1 MYSSSNDEK
10 GRAIL
15 LMKTI
20 MKINTGDESSNNVAI
35 HLISSNINKKFQE
48 LEKLKI
54 VISEIRKKKKDLLS
68 STATV
73 TTSGVSSN
81 ISSNSNNSRSSSSS
95 SSSNVNKNKNDD
107 DYNLNKRKLDGTD
120 NQHCIQMKKDEM
132 RKRQY
137 ILKNNNYLYKQ
148 YNDLVIISKV
158 LNDDDFWLAH
168 EELFNQ
174 QDYPSSSS
182 SLQSSLLSISKGKQN
197 YFDIHDIIQINNNE
211 ITSIDLTLD
220 IKNDLFNN
228 NPWLKRAFQAEVP
241 LRKSEQEFWTLY
253 FEAEYFKI
261 LNKNNS
267 NNNNNS
273 YNNNNGYDY
282 TKQLQFRYGDDDN
295 NNNDSN
301 TNNCN
306 TNNHKKLL
314 NIDSDIDLTSIYND
328 YHPHESLDTEDQN
341 NDNNNNNHS
350 GNNHQVILKYNQNSM
365 NVLKSDKYL
374 KNINYNH
381 TNSSYEIHELENL
394 HEPTYIPLKHT
405 STSTSTTSATTSSSS
420 TLNDTCSD
428 HKDKS
433 VNNNDYNSIEH
444 SKQEKLY
451 DLSSSS
457 STKRQNILLYLEKQ
471 LNIKNDDTTNY
482 TDNNYNDNDD
492 IDDKSNYFNI
502 YQQSKRGDKLFLNLT
517 TKLLKASSS
526 SSSSKSSKSLSN
538 CTLNEFNNENYD
550 ATNTIRVEEEDGI
563 DEEIKQELYEIYTD
577 VTELLRHFYSML
589 TRCHHDN
596 LNCNHIT
603 SSGCSGGRSS
613 NSNMNKT
620 EAILNRLLEIRENK
634 LNVKKTNISTH
645 YHTTNIN
652 IKNQYDHHRFLSS
665 NERYTDKI
673 AVVSGRNIVN
683 SSSNDKKI
691 AMSKVRFEASIAVI
705 NGINMLIRRAETTW
719 NEFCTV

>member
-20 MKINTGDESSNNVAI
+20 MKINTGCDESSNNVAI

-54 VISEIRKKKKDLLS
+54 IISEIRKKKKDLLS

-73 TTSGVSSN
+73 TTTSTGTN
-81 ISSNSNNSRSSSSS
+81 ISGSS
-95 SSSNVNKNKNDD
+95 SSSNVNNNKNDD
-107 DYNLNKRKLDGTD
+107 DYNLKKRKLDGTD
-120 NQHCIQMKKDEM
+120 NQHSKNDEV

-137 ILKNNNYLYKQ
+137 ILKNNKYLYKQ
-148 YNDLVIISKV
+148 YNDLVIINKV

-168 EELFNQ
+168 EELFIQ
-174 QDYPSSSS
+174 QEYPSSSS
-182 SLQSSLLSISKGKQN
+182 SSSQSSSSSIIKGKQN

-261 LNKNNS
+261 LNKNNI

-273 YNNNNGYDY
+273 YNNNNSCYDY
-282 TKQLQFRYGDDDN
+282 TKQLQYRYGDNDD

-301 TNNCN
+301 NTSNNN
-306 TNNHKKLL
+306 TNNHKKLQ
-314 NIDSDIDLTSIYND
+314 NIDSDIDLTSVYND
-328 YHPHESLDTEDQN
+328 YHPHEFLDTEDQN
-341 NDNNNNNHS
+341 NNNTGRSSSYS

-365 NVLKSDKYL
+365 NVIKIDKYL
-374 KNINYNH
+374 KNVNNNNNNNA
-381 TNSSYEIHELENL
+381 NSSYEIHELENL

-405 STSTSTTSATTSSSS
+405 TTSTTTATTISSS
-420 TLNDTCSD
+420 TMNDACSD
-428 HKDKS
+428 HKVKG
-433 VNNNDYNSIEH
+433 VNNNDYDSVEH
-444 SKQEKLY
+444 SNIQEKLL
-451 DLSSSS
+451 DSSSLSSSC
-457 STKRQNILLYLEKQ
+457 TKRHNILLYLERQ
-471 LNIKNDDTTNY
+471 LKIEDDTTNY
-482 TDNNYNDNDD
+482 ADINYNSNDD

-502 YQQSKRGDKLFLNLT
+502 YHQSKRGDKLFFNLT

-526 SSSSKSSKSLSN
+526 SSSTSLSKLTSN
-538 CTLNEFNNENYD
+538 KFNNYD
-550 ATNTIRVEEEDGI
+550 VTSNTVGVEDGI

-589 TRCHHDN
+589 NRCHHDN

-603 SSGCSGGRSS
+603 SSGSSGRSN

-652 IKNQYDHHRFLSS
+652 IKNHHDHHRFLSS
-665 NERYTDKI
+665 NERYADKV
-673 AVVSGRNIVN
+673 AVVSGRNID
-683 SSSNDKKI
+683 SNDKKI